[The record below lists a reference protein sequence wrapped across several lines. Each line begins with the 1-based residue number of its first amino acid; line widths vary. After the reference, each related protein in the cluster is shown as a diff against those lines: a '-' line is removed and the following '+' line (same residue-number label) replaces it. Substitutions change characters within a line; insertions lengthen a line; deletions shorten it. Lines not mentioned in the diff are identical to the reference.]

1 MGGQLRPRNITQDA
15 FAAKLREAGFPACS
29 KAAVSLA
36 ERSKESGVEF
46 TAEARKAAQKLF
58 NQPRRAENRKDG
70 NKTTVWLDDDLREWV
85 ESRAYMEEISV
96 GAFIRVVL
104 REHKFLYEVKKAN
117 ERTFR
122 RLVLPFIKRQKEAA
136 SDAGTSEAA
145 QREEKTA
152 FPLPSKNNTNQ
163 EENQV

>member
-1 MGGQLRPRNITQDA
+1 MGGQLRPRNITQAA

-46 TAEARKAAQKLF
+46 TAEARKTAQELL
-58 NQPRRAENRKDG
+58 NQPRRAENRVNQ
-70 NKTTVWLDDDLREWV
+70 NKTTVWLDDELREWV

-96 GAFIRVVL
+96 GEFIRVVL
-104 REHKFLYEVKKAN
+104 REYKLLYETKKAN
-117 ERTFR
+117 ERTYR

-145 QREEKTA
+145 GDVERTD
-152 FPLPSKNNTNQ
+152 PSTSDHNTNK

>member
-1 MGGQLRPRNITQDA
+1 MGGQLRPRNITQAA

-46 TAEARKAAQKLF
+46 TAEARKAAQELL

-85 ESRAYMEEISV
+85 ETRAYMESIPV
-96 GAFIRVVL
+96 GEFIRRII
-104 REHKFLYEVKKAN
+104 REA
-117 ERTFR
+117 
-122 RLVLPFIKRQKEAA
+122 KESAA
-136 SDAGTSEAA
+136 SDAGTTEAA
-145 QREEKTA
+145 GGNE
-152 FPLPSKNNTNQ
+152 L
-163 EENQV
+163 